1 MSSIGGAG
9 LIASVAAV
17 STAERQVTAKKTTE
31 KRDEQQ
37 LRKKIRDRV
46 ALDTA
51 DIEQTEAV
59 VAIEQDDESPADSRR
74 EKRPAVHKQ
83 PADTVPDRPSLDIQ
97 A

>member
-9 LIASVAAV
+9 LVASVAAV

-46 ALDTA
+46 ASDTA
-51 DIEQTEAV
+51 DIEQTEAI
-59 VAIEQDDESPADSRR
+59 VAIEQDDESPADTRR
-74 EKRPAVHKQ
+74 EKRPTVHKQ
-83 PADTVPDRPSLDIQ
+83 GQDPSTPRPSLDIQ

>member
-9 LIASVAAV
+9 LIASVAAL

-46 ALDTA
+46 ASDTA

-59 VAIEQDDESPADSRR
+59 VAIKQDDESPADTRR

-83 PADTVPDRPSLDIQ
+83 GQDPKKPRLSLDIQ